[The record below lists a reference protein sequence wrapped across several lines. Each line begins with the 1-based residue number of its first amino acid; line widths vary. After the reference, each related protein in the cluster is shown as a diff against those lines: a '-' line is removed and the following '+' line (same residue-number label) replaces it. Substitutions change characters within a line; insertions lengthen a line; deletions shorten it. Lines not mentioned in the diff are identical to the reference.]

1 MAKASSTIVTQMS
14 GCMGVKSGI
23 LKACDIVEVVLV
35 LVLVLL
41 ELLELLEL
49 AIVGSEGEGNDQ
61 GSPNVAYERRSQQF
75 GG

>member
-35 LVLVLL
+35 LVLL
-41 ELLELLEL
+41 ELLEV